1 MWKTGVVEI
10 YNRVILAPMANVD
23 NVTFKHTVKNGCGLN
38 VCCIYMVRLE
48 KL

>member
-1 MWKTGVVEI
+1 
-10 YNRVILAPMANVD
+10 MANVD
-23 NVTFKHTVKNGCGLN
+23 NVTFKRTVKNGCGFN